1 MAEIEFSI
9 LSRQCL
15 DRRIGD
21 EASLIQ
27 EIALWERNRNKAKA
41 TVDWQFTTEDARIK
55 LKKLYPSIDD

>member
-9 LSRQCL
+9 YRDNAL
-15 DRRIGD
+15 IPYGD

-55 LKKLYPSIDD
+55 RQETLSIN